1 MKKPLSVALLLAVA
15 TAMGCEEKVVRQTG
29 YAPSTPFG
37 SSNVPAQ
44 QRSLTSSQK
53 KSHQPQLS
61 TDWRGTPRITGG
73 NSQQSVG
80 QPLVPSG
87 SAATPQQTQ
96 KK

>member
-1 MKKPLSVALLLAVA
+1 VKKPLSVALLLAVA

-37 SSNVPAQ
+37 SSNVAAQ
-44 QRSLTSSQK
+44 QRSQTTSQK
-53 KSHQPQLS
+53 QSHQPHLS
-61 TDWRGTPRITGG
+61 TDWRGTPKITGG
-73 NSQQSVG
+73 SGQQSVG

-87 SAATPQQTQ
+87 SAATPQQ